1 MAVSFDLFGTL
12 VDVDRSS
19 DPAPAVATALSDRG
33 VAVPDDWASAYRER
47 HIDAPDGAAVP
58 LPAHVSAALASR
70 GVDASGTAIRRA
82 VVAAFDPDVETRDG
96 AAAAVRVAASYGP
109 VGVLS
114 NCSVPHLV
122 SRVLTRSAVD
132 RDLLDAT
139 VTSIGCGWRKPDRR
153 AFAAAARALDAPLA
167 DLWHVGDDPRT
178 DGRVLDRESTADA
191 PDAAG
196 PNHVLLDDVSL
207 PEFGEYMEGR
217 AWD

>member
-19 DPAPAVATALSDRG
+19 DPATAVAAALSDRD

-47 HIDAPDGAAVP
+47 HIDAPDGATVP

-70 GVDASGTAIRRA
+70 GVDAPGTAIRRA

-96 AAAAVRVAASYGP
+96 AVEAVRAAAANGP

-114 NCSVPHLV
+114 NCSVPNLV

-139 VTSIGCGWRKPDRR
+139 VTSISCGWRKPDRR
-153 AFAAAARALDAPLA
+153 AFTAVATALDVPLA
-167 DLWHVGDDPRT
+167 DLCHVGDDRRT
-178 DGRVLDRESTADA
+178 DGRVVDRESTTDA
-191 PDAAG
+191 SDTTG
-196 PNHVLLDDVSL
+196 PNHVLLEDVSL
-207 PEFGEYMEGR
+207 AEFPSYMEGR

>member
-19 DPAPAVATALSDRG
+19 DPAAAVAAALSDRG
-33 VAVPDDWASAYRER
+33 VDVPDDWASAYRER

-70 GVDASGTAIRRA
+70 GVDAPGTAVRRA
-82 VVAAFDPDVETRDG
+82 VVSAFDPAVETRDG
-96 AAAAVRVAASYGP
+96 AVEAVRAAADHGP

-114 NCSVPHLV
+114 NCSVPHLA

-132 RDLLDAT
+132 RELLDAT

-153 AFAAAARALDAPLA
+153 AFAAAARALDVLIDALY
-167 DLWHVGDDPRT
+167 HVGDDPRT
-178 DGRVLDRESTADA
+178 DGQVLDRESTADA
-191 PDAAG
+191 PDTAG
-196 PNHVLLDDVSL
+196 PTHVLLEDVPLHEL
-207 PEFGEYMEGR
+207 PAYMEGR